1 MKLFIPL
8 LLLLL
13 SVRAVFAAEPPRYN
27 RYSLK
32 LPGQLMDIASVD
44 LDGDGLGDI
53 AAFCQSD
60 DKRRPHRTVSV
71 FYQRLG
77 SGFPSNPDQTWPL
90 DPDAVAFD
98 VGVISRNSRAAICY
112 VRPDGLFAYTSQGR
126 AFATRPVQLIR
137 TPSVFSQPDP
147 LDLPRWPLLF
157 DGGDGGPALGLI
169 PSIDRL
175 SVYSSDGGAYRPAGS
190 LPLATQTRF
199 TEDILQSPGPLT
211 ISHKIPVLVR
221 VGWGSAASRDLM
233 VTCDDNADVWLKKP
247 GGGFVEGP
255 ALRFR
260 PGLLDA
266 RKDSIES
273 ASVQAVDLEGNG
285 RCDIVV
291 TKTAGGV
298 AQAKSLVFI
307 YERRADGSFPAKP
320 TQTII
325 AEGVLGPKILD
336 MNGDGRQ
343 DIVLPTIKMGISN
356 FINMLTSKQ
365 INMSVGFYLMD
376 KNGRYSDMPTKE
388 KAVSFK
394 LDISN
399 MGKNARPVMSFG
411 RFTKGPG
418 LGLAVASKED
428 QVSIYLPDRYSVIGD
443 NPAVKLSVNAPTE
456 MELSDLNGDGIDD
469 LVMSYKKTRELGRE
483 VNIFLSR

>member
-1 MKLFIPL
+1 M
-8 LLLLL
+8 
-13 SVRAVFAAEPPRYN
+13 
-27 RYSLK
+27 
-32 LPGQLMDIASVD
+32 
-44 LDGDGLGDI
+44 
-53 AAFCQSD
+53 
-60 DKRRPHRTVSV
+60 T
-71 FYQRLG
+71 
-77 SGFPSNPDQTWPL
+77 
-90 DPDAVAFD
+90 
-98 VGVISRNSRAAICY
+98 
-112 VRPDGLFAYTSQGR
+112 
-126 AFATRPVQLIR
+126 
-137 TPSVFSQPDP
+137 
-147 LDLPRWPLLF
+147 
-157 DGGDGGPALGLI
+157 
-169 PSIDRL
+169 
-175 SVYSSDGGAYRPAGS
+175 
-190 LPLATQTRF
+190 TQTRF
-199 TEDILQSPGPLT
+199 TEDILQSGGPLT
-211 ISHKIPVLVR
+211 ISHRIPAVSR
-221 VGWGSAASRDLM
+221 VGWDAAAGRDLLI
-233 VTCDDNADVWLKKP
+233 TCDDNADVWLKKP
-247 GGGFVEGP
+247 GGAFMENP

-260 PGLLDA
+260 PGLLDI
-266 RKDSIES
+266 RKDSVES

-307 YERRADGSFPAKP
+307 YARRPDGSMPAKP

-325 AEGVLGPKILD
+325 AEGVLGPRILD

-365 INMSVGFYLMD
+365 INMTIGFYLQG
-376 KNGRYSDMPTKE
+376 KNGRYADMPTKE

-399 MGKNARPVMSFG
+399 MGKNTRPVMAFG

-456 MELSDLNGDGIDD
+456 MGLSDLNGDGIDD
-469 LVMSYKKTRELGRE
+469 LVMSYRKAREQGRE